1 MRCSALIEKF
11 DDKGR
16 ATTILVDTGPDIRAQ
31 MLASNLRKADA
42 VLYTHDHADH
52 THGIDDLRFLAY
64 RMKSR
69 IEIWSDAR
77 TRESLVN
84 RFSYCFAG
92 GGQKDYPP
100 ILSAN
105 TIEPPA
111 PFTVTGDAGPVEIVP
126 IPQQHG
132 KIPSLGFRVGNLAYS
147 PDISDLPGTASDL
160 LQGLDVWIVDAL
172 RYHPHV
178 SHFSVDQALEWID
191 LLKPKRA
198 ILTHLNVELDY
209 ATLCHEL
216 PPGVEPAYD
225 GLVVETT

>member
-84 RFSYCFAG
+84 RFSYCFA
-92 GGQKDYPP
+92 DPP
-100 ILSAN
+100 TARQD
-105 TIEPPA
+105 
-111 PFTVTGDAGPVEIVP
+111 PFA
-126 IPQQHG
+126 
-132 KIPSLGFRVGNLAYS
+132 R
-147 PDISDLPGTASDL
+147 LPRRQSGIFT
-160 LQGLDVWIVDAL
+160 
-172 RYHPHV
+172 RY
-178 SHFSVDQALEWID
+178 Q
-191 LLKPKRA
+191 
-198 ILTHLNVELDY
+198 
-209 ATLCHEL
+209 
-216 PPGVEPAYD
+216 
-225 GLVVETT
+225 